1 MRTPISTLLSKT
13 FADIL
18 YTHFFKGDTFPI
30 GGMKEENSRLTAL
43 IYPESLVTSG
53 NPRVK
58 ITRNTG
64 MCGGNS
70 LSIGVLGLSLH

>member
-30 GGMKEENSRLTAL
+30 GGMKQENSRLIGL
-43 IYPESLVTSG
+43 VYPEPLVTSV

-58 ITRNTG
+58 ITINTDL
-64 MCGGNS
+64 CGGNS
-70 LSIGVLGLSLH
+70 LSIGVWGMSLH